1 MVLTIYICAKT
12 GAGTGLPAR
21 SIFFLRTAQIIYSFT
36 VFVYAKTIQ
45 EAAPQAA
52 WEVSMKNP
60 MIPQD
65 YHSALNLHDTQVG
78 IKTVKDFFQGM
89 LAERLNLLRV
99 SAPLFVD
106 PASGLNDNLNG
117 VERPVDFDILEQ
129 NGRMG
134 EVVQSLAKWKRYALK
149 KYGFQVG
156 EGLYTDMSAIRR
168 DEETDNIHSIYVD
181 QWDWEK
187 IIRKED
193 RNLETLK
200 SVVRDVYRALRMT
213 ERYMSIRY
221 DYIEETLPREIYFI
235 TTSEL
240 EARFPDKT
248 PKEREYIIT
257 RAKGAVCLMQ
267 IGDKL
272 RSGVPHDGRAPDYD
286 DWQLNADI
294 LVYYPVLDIALE
306 LSSMGIRVDAK
317 SLAEQLKKAGC
328 EERAKLP
335 FQKAILNDELPYTI
349 GGGIGQSRICMFFL
363 RKAHIGE
370 VQSSLWPEETEK
382 LLQEAGIRLL

>member
-1 MVLTIYICAKT
+1 
-12 GAGTGLPAR
+12 
-21 SIFFLRTAQIIYSFT
+21 
-36 VFVYAKTIQ
+36 
-45 EAAPQAA
+45 
-52 WEVSMKNP
+52 MKNT
-60 MIPQD
+60 MIPED

-99 SAPLFVD
+99 SALLFVD
-106 PASGLNDNLNG
+106 PSSGLNDNLNG
-117 VERPVDFDILEQ
+117 VERPVNFDILEQ

-168 DEETDNIHSIYVD
+168 DEITDNIHSIYVD

-200 SVVRDVYRALRMT
+200 AVVRDVYRALRMT

-248 PKEREYIIT
+248 PKEREYIIS
-257 RAKGAVCLMQ
+257 RAKGAVCIMQ

-272 RSGVPHDGRAPDYD
+272 RSGAPHDGRAPDYD

-328 EERAKLP
+328 EERAELP

-382 LLQEAGIRLL
+382 ALQEAGIRLL